1 MGDENGSENMP
12 NLHSAL
18 QGADQSSEDDVSPNR
33 GQNDDMYYDNQD
45 QEDVDFHDDLD
56 NDADDDLIDDD
67 VIDEEVQLEMQK
79 QAVERA
85 VSFDSESVS
94 NASPLP
100 NQKKIRSMRHAATLA
115 ADGTGG
121 VTNNNMGASN
131 NGLEHRSQNY
141 DTD

>member
-100 NQKKIRSMRHAATLA
+100 N
-115 ADGTGG
+115 
-121 VTNNNMGASN
+121 
-131 NGLEHRSQNY
+131 
-141 DTD
+141 